1 MKVYVFENGVTNDPK
16 IAKKE
21 NAKWEMEID

>member
-1 MKVYVFENGVTNDPK
+1 MKVYVFDNGLTTDAK